1 LCAAARRPR
10 RERPADAL
18 TRSRSAPRGYAD
30 VIFLALARHGLFRR
44 LDAEKL
50 RFFLGLTPSPLHLS
64 RRYPLYRRLGLARML
79 VSRRYAEGVAAWL
92 AYRADLYDGRQ
103 G

>member
-1 LCAAARRPR
+1 
-10 RERPADAL
+10 
-18 TRSRSAPRGYAD
+18 
-30 VIFLALARHGLFRR
+30 VIVLALLRRGVLRR

-50 RFFLGLTPSPLHLS
+50 RFFLGLTANPLYLS
-64 RRYPLYRRLGLARML
+64 RRFPLYRRLGLLRML
-79 VSRRYAEGVAAWL
+79 VSPRYARGVAEWL

>member
-1 LCAAARRPR
+1 MIVLVLLRR
-10 RERPADAL
+10 
-18 TRSRSAPRGYAD
+18 
-30 VIFLALARHGLFRR
+30 GLQRT

-50 RFFLGLTPSPLHLS
+50 RYFLGRTASPLYLS
-64 RRYPLYRRLGLARML
+64 RRFPLYRRVGLLKML
-79 VSRRYAEGVAAWL
+79 VSPRYARGVADWL

>member
-1 LCAAARRPR
+1 
-10 RERPADAL
+10 
-18 TRSRSAPRGYAD
+18 
-30 VIFLALARHGLFRR
+30 VIVLALLRRGVLRR

-50 RFFLGLTPSPLHLS
+50 RFFLGLTANPLYLS
-64 RRYPLYRRLGLARML
+64 RRFPLYRRLGLVRML
-79 VSRRYAEGVAAWL
+79 VSPRYARGVAEWL

>member
-1 LCAAARRPR
+1 MIFVTLFRR
-10 RERPADAL
+10 
-18 TRSRSAPRGYAD
+18 
-30 VIFLALARHGLFRR
+30 GLLRR

-50 RFFLGLTPSPLHLS
+50 RFFLGLTANPLYLS
-64 RRYPLYRRLGLARML
+64 RRWPLYRRLNFVWLL
-79 VSRRYAEGVAAWL
+79 LSPRYANGVAEWL

>member
-1 LCAAARRPR
+1 M
-10 RERPADAL
+10 
-18 TRSRSAPRGYAD
+18 
-30 VIFLALARHGLFRR
+30 LALLRRGVLRR

-50 RFFLGLTPSPLHLS
+50 RFFLGLTANPLYLS
-64 RRYPLYRRLGLARML
+64 RRFPLYRRLGLVRML
-79 VSRRYAEGVAAWL
+79 VSPRYARGVAEWL

>member
-1 LCAAARRPR
+1 VILWLLIRR
-10 RERPADAL
+10 
-18 TRSRSAPRGYAD
+18 
-30 VIFLALARHGLFRR
+30 GLLRK

-50 RFFLGLTPSPLHLS
+50 RFFFGVTASPLYLS
-64 RRYPLYRRLGLARML
+64 RRFPLYRRLGVLRML
-79 VSRRYAEGVAAWL
+79 ISPRYARGVADWL

>member
-1 LCAAARRPR
+1 MILFALFRR
-10 RERPADAL
+10 
-18 TRSRSAPRGYAD
+18 
-30 VIFLALARHGLFRR
+30 GLWRR

-50 RFFLGLTPSPLHLS
+50 RFLFGLTANPLYLS
-64 RRYPLYRRLGLARML
+64 RRYPLYRRLGMVRML
-79 VSRRYAEGVAAWL
+79 VSARYARGVADWL